1 MTSTQSLRVR
11 YIALTASV
19 LLLALLGCNGS
30 LVVPPATTGGDTTTA
45 PAQTGSEAP
54 APAEGVF
61 HFDVRREAPAVRAGA
76 GDPLPVLSDGA
87 FHTLS
92 VGDRLTTDIT
102 GEALLQSR
110 SGGSVCKV
118 YVFRSTELVKRACP
132 KSANEAG
139 NTICHAQGSAI
150 YKDCGNHLKAIET
163 PSAEFRVLGSWVEV
177 IYLPAAQRSLVLV
190 FEGEVVARPVL
201 DMEAR
206 TLAAPDTVPAG
217 YFWFTDPGVAA
228 DAVAGLAGREPHPM
242 EELAPLIDALR
253 LDPWMERTRDHAEED
268 TTFFPDWLTC
278 AEGVLYCEDFDD
290 SLAAWWD
297 LDDAWSIERQGSGY
311 ALNGNAYG
319 WAWLTDHAWDNYRLR
334 FRVKSPGGTLHINY
348 RATPVPGGIRRYWV
362 GFSGEG
368 LYLHKSPGQ
377 GVLELAGVEATHQL
391 NRWHEVELAAQGG
404 RLQVYV
410 DDKLELDYTDREPL
424 TEGGV
429 AFEMLSGQATI
440 DDIEILPG
448 KLLPPTERPPTRR
461 PPTEAPPSEPECEVA
476 SVRLNLRGGPGTNYP
491 ILGAVTQGARL
502 TPLGRNPEAT
512 WLLVRVSATGQQGW
526 VSGGSQYVRCN
537 FPLVELPEVEI
548 PAPPRPPPP
557 TMPPPTSPPPT
568 APPPPPYVSCWV
580 EPEVITQGGCAT
592 LGWDVRNV
600 NQIYLDGNGVTGRE
614 DRQVCPYESRTYT
627 LQVISNAGVQYCS
640 MQVQV
645 VQVALAA
652 PQQISPPDGAVFY
665 HVPRT
670 TYLEWTA
677 VPGAASYTVEIDC
690 LLCCDPD
697 QWCTDVGVTWGVF
710 PGITATN
717 YRHDFVGAQP
727 GRWRVWAVDAYGNAG
742 PKSGWRGF
750 EYLQ

>member
-1 MTSTQSLRVR
+1 
-11 YIALTASV
+11 
-19 LLLALLGCNGS
+19 
-30 LVVPPATTGGDTTTA
+30 
-45 PAQTGSEAP
+45 
-54 APAEGVF
+54 
-61 HFDVRREAPAVRAGA
+61 
-76 GDPLPVLSDGA
+76 
-87 FHTLS
+87 
-92 VGDRLTTDIT
+92 
-102 GEALLQSR
+102 
-110 SGGSVCKV
+110 
-118 YVFRSTELVKRACP
+118 
-132 KSANEAG
+132 
-139 NTICHAQGSAI
+139 
-150 YKDCGNHLKAIET
+150 
-163 PSAEFRVLGSWVEV
+163 
-177 IYLPAAQRSLVLV
+177 
-190 FEGEVVARPVL
+190 
-201 DMEAR
+201 
-206 TLAAPDTVPAG
+206 
-217 YFWFTDPGVAA
+217 
-228 DAVAGLAGREPHPM
+228 
-242 EELAPLIDALR
+242 
-253 LDPWMERTRDHAEED
+253 MERTRDHAEED

-290 SLAAWWD
+290 TLAAWWD
-297 LDDAWSIERQGSGY
+297 LDDVWRIVRQGSGY
-311 ALNGNAYG
+311 ALRGNAYG

-334 FRVKSPGGTLHINY
+334 FRVRSPGGTLHINY
-348 RATPVPGGIRRYWV
+348 RATPVTGGIRRYWV
-362 GFSGEG
+362 GFSEDG

-377 GVLELAGVEATHQL
+377 GVVELAGVETAHQP

-448 KLLPPTERPPTRR
+448 KLLPPTRR

-491 ILGAVTQGARL
+491 ILGAVTQGTRL

-548 PAPPRPPPP
+548 PAPPRPPPPPP

-627 LQVISNAGVQYCS
+627 LQVIPDAGVQYCS

-652 PQQISPPDGAVFY
+652 PQQVSPPDGAVFY

-727 GRWRVWAVDAYGNAG
+727 DAGVFGQWMPMATQVQRAAGAVSSICSDPPRGSLSHPAVAYEHAARRLVNHDGQLRELRTAKADVRLCRIPVADADSVCHLWVDALQVHVERRKGAAVPAQQHGHPRGQVFPVQLPAAPVMVGDRQRQQLVEVAGQERADAVQLREAAAASANGNAPSSRVTPLAITSRG
-742 PKSGWRGF
+742 PVSSAAPSAGRCCADVEAEGEAADELAAWSRA
-750 EYLQ
+750 